1 MGAPISGA
9 QAAAPAVGISQPG
22 GRGKEREGNVG
33 AIVFYG
39 QNLKR
44 SLPVTLP
51 ARTSSLSHRREAG
64 NIMFS

>member
-1 MGAPISGA
+1 MSRLLGLLCHHYVASISGA

-22 GRGKEREGNVG
+22 GRGKESEGNVG

-51 ARTSSLSHRREAG
+51 ART
-64 NIMFS
+64 